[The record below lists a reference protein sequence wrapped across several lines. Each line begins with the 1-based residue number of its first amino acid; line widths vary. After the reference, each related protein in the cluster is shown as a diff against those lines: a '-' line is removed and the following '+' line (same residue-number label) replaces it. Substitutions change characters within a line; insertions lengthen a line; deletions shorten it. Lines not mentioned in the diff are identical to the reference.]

1 VAAVSNSS
9 PLIYVS
15 ALADLAL
22 VRQLF
27 GQLLIPEAVFREVVV
42 NGEGQPGAKEV
53 GEAAG
58 DWIQIVRVEDTQ
70 RVASIQERIGLQ
82 AGESEAI
89 VLTRQLQIGTILLD
103 DRLAVLEAETQRLSV
118 VRTPALYLAAK
129 RAGLIERV
137 EPKLDSLRSSGF
149 YLRDEHYR
157 AILQRAEE
165 L

>member
-1 VAAVSNSS
+1 MAAVSNSS

-89 VLTRQLQIGTILLD
+89 VLTRQLQ
-103 DRLAVLEAETQRLSV
+103 AETQRLSV